1 VGGHHARINCVR
13 ALKKWEIIDC
23 NSRFGTWRVIKDDKY
38 YLIDNYTKLMIG
50 SIKIQLVV

>member
-1 VGGHHARINCVR
+1 MGGHHARINCVR